1 MLKILFDHWIHS
13 LSIFTAKRLTT
24 IICQAFKKYFLAIK
38 SIGFKICWLCFIDIT
53 LFIIFGSFLFKA
65 FGAEKPSSTTPQFI
79 MLIAL
84 IIEVNWF
91 ILKSALFLFLRKKD
105 SFDALVYFRQYFF
118 AYLQLLF
125 FIYFIIFIGFLI
137 IVSMGITQI
146 PQAPWIL
153 IAAIS
158 ILKIIITFF
167 WLDSTMQLNDI
178 VYAIERATNFFVYN
192 LPVILL
198 LLPII
203 WGLDLGI
210 KCLFVGWHHA
220 FSSEFILFGSKLEQ
234 LIKIFSPTTNT
245 IKLLCLHYL
254 ILFIEIFVSSILFI
268 IYEQK
273 KNIQYS
279 VSYFDQQTNNE

>member
-1 MLKILFDHWIHS
+1 
-13 LSIFTAKRLTT
+13 
-24 IICQAFKKYFLAIK
+24 
-38 SIGFKICWLCFIDIT
+38 
-53 LFIIFGSFLFKA
+53 
-65 FGAEKPSSTTPQFI
+65 
-79 MLIAL
+79 
-84 IIEVNWF
+84 
-91 ILKSALFLFLRKKD
+91 
-105 SFDALVYFRQYFF
+105 
-118 AYLQLLF
+118 
-125 FIYFIIFIGFLI
+125 
-137 IVSMGITQI
+137 MGITQI

-210 KCLFVGWHHA
+210 KWLFVGWHHA
-220 FSSEFILFGSKLEQ
+220 FSSEFILLGSKLEQ
-234 LIKIFSPTTNT
+234 AIKIFSPTANT
-245 IKLLCLHYL
+245 IKLVCLRYL
-254 ILFIEIFVSSILFI
+254 LLFIEIFVSSILFI